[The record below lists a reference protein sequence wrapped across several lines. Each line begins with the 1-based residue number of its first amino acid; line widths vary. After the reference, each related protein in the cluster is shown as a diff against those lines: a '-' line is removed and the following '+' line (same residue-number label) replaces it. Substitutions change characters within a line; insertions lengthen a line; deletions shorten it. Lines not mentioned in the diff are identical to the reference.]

1 MPKRAA
7 TPSPSPLVPPPASR
21 PDQGRQHGQPPPPQL
36 KGQAR
41 YHSIFAVISPYFRR
55 RRMKAFAT
63 TMQLHGSERILDIGG
78 GPGVW
83 RLLNQPGLHVTLLN
97 TETPVLTPEDAARWP
112 HLTAVHG
119 DATRLQFSAG
129 SFDIIFSNSVIE
141 HLHTWENQQTFAREA
156 LRVAGHSGRLWIQT
170 PARQFFI
177 EPHFLTIGLHWLP
190 KSWQLH
196 LLPWLS
202 LWGWTRQPSKSMTQA
217 WLDEIRLLS
226 ESEMK
231 QLFPHCLIRKE
242 RFLGL
247 WTKSY
252 IATTLGRS

>member
-1 MPKRAA
+1 MPTRA
-7 TPSPSPLVPPPASR
+7 TPPAPHSSVTPPASSH
-21 PDQGRQHGQPPPPQL
+21 DQGRQHGQPLPPQL
-36 KGQAR
+36 KGRAR
-41 YHSIFAVISPYFRR
+41 YHSLFALVSPHFRQ

-63 TMQLHGSERILDIGG
+63 AMQLNGSERILDLGG

-83 RLLNQPGLHVTLLN
+83 LLLNQPSLHITLLN
-97 TETPVLTPEDAARWP
+97 TELPVISQEVAAAWP

-119 DATRLQFSAG
+119 DATQLPFSPG

-141 HLHTWENQQTFAREA
+141 HLHTWENQQSFAREA
-156 LRVAGHSGRLWIQT
+156 RRVAADTGRLWIQT
-170 PARQFFI
+170 PARSFFI

-202 LWGWTRQPSKSMTQA
+202 LWGWTRHPSKSMTQA

-226 ESEMK
+226 ASEMR
-231 QLFPHCLIRKE
+231 QLFPECEIRNE

-252 IATTLGRS
+252 IATTPGRS